1 MRIYSIIYAL
11 LFLSA
16 CSMERMP
23 PSAQKNSPLPLYEF
37 SPCDFHAFQDSNTSL
52 LPSIRIID
60 CEVEHDIAPEDVE
73 FEFTHKGGQ
82 LFGKQTKHLITD
94 VNLETGNNG
103 VIYYL
108 NYAPDRGTQ
117 DSLGRWCCW
126 NSATNAPDNDYL
138 KPDELH
144 AVHIESD
151 GGIVYRASWK
161 TGRPPKGLAFILCGL
176 GGMQYSSKTLGSTL
190 VQDDWAVVYLY
201 TVLNVPDYN
210 MKVKLEGDDP
220 VTSAIELFNYKYCR
234 VIAATKAI
242 RKRMET
248 QLPSLIKAP
257 LALIGISAGALN
269 APAVYHELR
278 EEVDAVVL
286 VAGGAN
292 MFDIVQEGAFTN
304 WKFTDADENMFSIE
318 ELAVMNEHYLQTP
331 SRDPYFLAPGLP
343 HDKTLIIHA
352 KWDEVVPTENGDL
365 LYERAGKPERWIYPS
380 GHLGLFATFEWHAD
394 DIAKWLDSKINK

>member
-1 MRIYSIIYAL
+1 MKYLLLQFLAL
-11 LFLSA
+11 CA
-16 CSMERMP
+16 GCSMERVP
-23 PSAQKNSPLPLYEF
+23 ASTQKNTPLPIYEF
-37 SPCDFHAFQDSNTSL
+37 TTCEFHAFPDDNISL
-52 LPSIRIID
+52 LPSIRLID
-60 CEVEHDIAPEDVE
+60 CKVEHDVAPEDVE
-73 FEFTHKGGQ
+73 FEFTHKKGEI
-82 LFGKQTKHLITD
+82 LGKQSKNLITEI
-94 VNLETGNNG
+94 NLETGVDG
-103 VIYYL
+103 LIYYL

-126 NSATNAPDNDYL
+126 NSMTDVPTTESL
-138 KPDELH
+138 QPDELN
-144 AVHIESD
+144 AVHVESD
-151 GGIVYRASWK
+151 GGIVYRASWNV
-161 TGRPPKGLAFILCGL
+161 GRRPQGLVFILCGL
-176 GGMQYSSKTLGSTL
+176 GGMQHSSKVLGDTL
-190 VQDDWAVVYLY
+190 VRDGWAVVYLY

-318 ELAVMNEHYLQTP
+318 ELAAMNEHYLQTP

>member
-1 MRIYSIIYAL
+1 MIYAL

-23 PSAQKNSPLPLYEF
+23 PSTQKNSPLPLYEF

-52 LPSIRIID
+52 LPSIRLIN

-176 GGMQYSSKTLGSTL
+176 GGMQYSSKILGATL
-190 VQDDWAVVYLY
+190 VQDGWAVVYVY
-201 TVLNVPDYN
+201 TVLNVPDY
-210 MKVKLEGDDP
+210 KLDVELEDDDP
-220 VTSAIELFNYKYCR
+220 ARAMIEMFNDKYCQ
-234 VIAATKAI
+234 VIGATKAI
-242 RKRMET
+242 RARMKK
-248 QLPSLIKAP
+248 QFPSLLNAP

-269 APAVYHELR
+269 TPAVYHELQ
-278 EEVDAVVL
+278 EDIDAVIL

-292 MFDIVQEGAFTN
+292 MFEIVQDGAFTN
-304 WKFTDADENMFSIE
+304 WRFTNKNGEKYSRDE
-318 ELAVMNEHYLQTP
+318 LQEIGNAYINTP
-331 SRDPYFLAPGLP
+331 SRDPFFLAAELP

-352 KWDEVVPTENGDL
+352 KWDEVVPAENGDL

-394 DIAKWLDSKINK
+394 DIVKWLDSKINK